1 MSLTTAAVPPS
12 ATPRSLA
19 SRILHAT
26 PILGHIA
33 RDISRDIS
41 TIYYLLTILL
51 TLLVLA
57 IQTWGLAALVVT
69 AVAFVPVMFTLLIW
83 ITLP

>member
-1 MSLTTAAVPPS
+1 MSLTATAPAAPG
-12 ATPRSLA
+12 LA

-26 PILGHIA
+26 PVLGHIA

-41 TIYYLLTILL
+41 TVYYLLTILV
-51 TLLVLA
+51 TVLVLA
-57 IQTWGLAALVVT
+57 VQTWGLAALVLP
-69 AVAFVPVMFTLLIW
+69 AVAFVPVMFALLVW

>member
-1 MSLTTAAVPPS
+1 MSLS
-12 ATPRSLA
+12 ATVPARPSLA

-33 RDISRDIS
+33 RDIS
-41 TIYYLLTILL
+41 TIYYVLMIVL
-51 TLLVLA
+51 TLIVLSVK
-57 IQTWGLAALVVT
+57 TWGLAALVLT
-69 AVAFVPVMFTLLIW
+69 AVAFVPVMFALLIW

>member
-1 MSLTTAAVPPS
+1 MSLALDAPARPS
-12 ATPRSLA
+12 LG

-26 PILGHIA
+26 PVIGHIA

-41 TIYYLLTILL
+41 TIYYVLMILL

-57 IQTWGLAALVVT
+57 IQTWGFAALVLS
-69 AVAFVPVMFTLLIW
+69 AVAFVPVMFCMLIW

>member
-1 MSLTTAAVPPS
+1 MSLTADAPAPG
-12 ATPRSLA
+12 LA

-26 PILGHIA
+26 PLIGHIA

-41 TIYYLLTILL
+41 TVYYLLTILV
-51 TLLVLA
+51 TLLVLGVK
-57 IQTWGLAALVVT
+57 TWGLVALVLP
-69 AVAFVPVMFTLLIW
+69 AVAFVPVMFALLFW

>member
-1 MSLTTAAVPPS
+1 MSLVLDAPAQPS
-12 ATPRSLA
+12 LG

-26 PILGHIA
+26 PILGHLARDIA
-33 RDISRDIS
+33 RDVN
-41 TIYYLLTILL
+41 TIFYLLTILV

-57 IQTWGLAALVVT
+57 IKVWGLAALVVT
-69 AVAFVPVMFTLLIW
+69 AVAFVPVMFCMLIW

>member
-1 MSLTTAAVPPS
+1 MSLALAIPAQP
-12 ATPRSLA
+12 SLA

-57 IQTWGLAALVVT
+57 IQTWGLAALVLT
-69 AVAFVPVMFTLLIW
+69 AVAFVPVMFILLIW

>member
-1 MSLTTAAVPPS
+1 MSLAAD
-12 ATPRSLA
+12 TPAQSLA
-19 SRILHAT
+19 SRLLHAI
-26 PILGHIA
+26 PVLGHIA

-41 TIYYLLTILL
+41 TIYYVLTILL

-57 IQTWGLAALVVT
+57 IQTWGFAALVLA
-69 AVAFVPVMFTLLIW
+69 AVAFVPVMFCLLIW

>member
-1 MSLTTAAVPPS
+1 MSVTTTAVAAPP
-12 ATPRSLA
+12 SLA
-19 SRILHAT
+19 SRILQAT
-26 PILGHIA
+26 PVIGHIA

-41 TIYYLLTILL
+41 TIYYVLMILL

-57 IQTWGLAALVVT
+57 IQTWGFAALVLS
-69 AVAFVPVMFTLLIW
+69 AVAFVPVMFCMLIW

>member
-1 MSLTTAAVPPS
+1 MSVAAVPTS
-12 ATPRSLA
+12 TPSLA

-26 PILGHIA
+26 PVLGAIA
-33 RDISRDIS
+33 RDTARDIS
-41 TIYYLLTILL
+41 TIYYVMVILL

-57 IQTWGLAALVVT
+57 IQTWGFAALVLS
-69 AVAFVPVMFTLLIW
+69 AVAFVPVMFAVLIW

>member
-1 MSLTTAAVPPS
+1 MSLAIAAPAQP
-12 ATPRSLA
+12 SLA

-26 PILGHIA
+26 PVIGHIA

-41 TIYYLLTILL
+41 TIYYVLTILL

-57 IQTWGLAALVVT
+57 IQTWGLAALVLT

>member
-1 MSLTTAAVPPS
+1 MSLALDTPARPS
-12 ATPRSLA
+12 LG

-26 PILGHIA
+26 PVLGALARDIA
-33 RDISRDIS
+33 RDVN
-41 TIYYLLTILL
+41 TIFYVLTILV

-57 IQTWGLAALVVT
+57 IQTWGFAALVLS
-69 AVAFVPVMFTLLIW
+69 AVAFVPVMFCMLIW

>member
-1 MSLTTAAVPPS
+1 MSVATTAVAVQP
-12 ATPRSLA
+12 SLA

-26 PILGHIA
+26 PVIGHIA
-33 RDISRDIS
+33 RDIARDIS
-41 TIYYLLTILL
+41 MIYYVLTILL

-57 IQTWGLAALVVT
+57 IQTWGFAALVLS

>member
-1 MSLTTAAVPPS
+1 MSLAIAVPAQP
-12 ATPRSLA
+12 SLA

-26 PILGHIA
+26 PVIGHLARDIA
-33 RDISRDIS
+33 RDVN
-41 TIYYLLTILL
+41 TIFYVLTILL

-57 IQTWGLAALVVT
+57 IQTWGLAALVLT

>member
-1 MSLTTAAVPPS
+1 MSLAIAIPAQP
-12 ATPRSLA
+12 SLA

-57 IQTWGLAALVVT
+57 IQTWGLAALVLT
-69 AVAFVPVMFTLLIW
+69 AVAFVPVMFILLIW

>member
-1 MSLTTAAVPPS
+1 MSLAVDAPAPS
-12 ATPRSLA
+12 LP

-26 PILGHIA
+26 PVIGHIA

-41 TIYYLLTILL
+41 TVYYLLTILV
-51 TLLVLA
+51 TLLVLGVK
-57 IQTWGLAALVVT
+57 TWGLAALVLP
-69 AVAFVPVMFTLLIW
+69 AVAFVPLMFILLVW

>member
-1 MSLTTAAVPPS
+1 MSLTIEAPAQ
-12 ATPRSLA
+12 SLA

-26 PILGHIA
+26 PVLGHIA

-41 TIYYLLTILL
+41 TVYYLLTIIV
-51 TLLVLA
+51 TLIVLGVK
-57 IQTWGLAALVVT
+57 TWGLAALVLP
-69 AVAFVPVMFTLLIW
+69 AVAFVPVMFLLLIW

>member
-1 MSLTTAAVPPS
+1 MSLS
-12 ATPRSLA
+12 ATVPAQPSLA

-41 TIYYLLTILL
+41 TIYYVLMIVI
-51 TLLVLA
+51 TLIVLSVK
-57 IQTWGLAALVVT
+57 TWGLAALVLT
-69 AVAFVPVMFTLLIW
+69 AVAFVPVMFALLIW

>member
-1 MSLTTAAVPPS
+1 MSLSASVAARP
-12 ATPRSLA
+12 SLA

-26 PILGHIA
+26 PILGHVA

-41 TIYYLLTILL
+41 TVYYVLMILV
-51 TLLVLA
+51 TLIVLA
-57 IQTWGLAALVVT
+57 VKTWGFAALVLT
-69 AVAFVPVMFTLLIW
+69 AVAFVPVMFAMLIW

>member
-1 MSLTTAAVPPS
+1 MSLS
-12 ATPRSLA
+12 ATVPARPSLA

-33 RDISRDIS
+33 RDISRDTS
-41 TIYYLLTILL
+41 TIYYVLMIVL
-51 TLLVLA
+51 TLIVLSVK
-57 IQTWGLAALVVT
+57 TWGLVALVLT
-69 AVAFVPVMFTLLIW
+69 AVAFVPVMFALLIW

>member
-1 MSLTTAAVPPS
+1 MSLSAPVAPQPS
-12 ATPRSLA
+12 LG

-41 TIYYLLTILL
+41 TIFYVLMIVV
-51 TLLVLA
+51 TLIVLA
-57 IQTWGLAALVVT
+57 VQTWGLAALVVT
-69 AVAFVPVMFTLLIW
+69 AVAFVPVMFVMLIW